1 MCKVRLYGRKLKPM
15 VLVVRKTSDIGE
27 TAERVELVFNVYKK
41 MSLKQETRGGRSKG
55 NVLRTLVRHDTNSTF
70 KVPKVFSSK

>member
-1 MCKVRLYGRKLKPM
+1 MCKVRLYGRKLKLM

-41 MSLKQETRGGRSKG
+41 MSLKQETREGRSKD
-55 NVLRTLVRHDTNSTF
+55 NVLRTLVRHGTNSTF
-70 KVPKVFSSK
+70 KESSQSFFE